1 MEYLDGIHL
10 LAAGD
15 ELQRFVHHRT
25 NRDRRTA
32 ARIAVEFGKHH
43 AVEIQPLVELAG
55 RIHGI
60 LTRHRIDHEER
71 FARFHGLFDRRDL
84 LHHRLIDG
92 QTARRIDDHDVETV
106 LTGVFDGIFGDLH
119 RIFIPLFSID
129 FDSDLSAQHLELVDG
144 RRTIDVARHEQHLA
158 SLLALEHRRQLAR
171 EGSLTGAL
179 QTGDQ
184 DDRRRALQ
192 LDVGRRAAHELCQL
206 VADDLGNHLSRLDGL
221 EHVLSQGLLLHLVGE
236 GFGYLVIDVGVDQ
249 RPADLLEGF
258 GDVDFGDAA
267 FALDQLEG
275 PFEFIG

>member
-1 MEYLDGIHL
+1 MAFSAIC
-10 LAAGD
+10 
-15 ELQRFVHHRT
+15 
-25 NRDRRTA
+25 
-32 ARIAVEFGKHH
+32 
-43 AVEIQPLVELAG
+43 
-55 RIHGI
+55 
-60 LTRHRIDHEER
+60 
-71 FARFHGLFDRRDL
+71 
-84 LHHRLIDG
+84 
-92 QTARRIDDHDVETV
+92 
-106 LTGVFDGIFGDLH
+106 TGF
-119 RIFIPLFSID
+119 FIPLFGID
-129 FDSDLSAQHLELVDG
+129 FGSDLSAQHLELVDG

-236 GFGYLVIDVGVDQ
+236 GFGYLVIASASISARRISLRVS
-249 RPADLLEGF
+249 AT
-258 GDVDFGDAA
+258 VDFGDAA

-275 PFEFIG
+275 PFEFYRFKFSNIVSVRYRMPGNGAARRWSIFSFCGAVVAVGFFSPDKAKAVSGKSFSLFGRCRSAPDFSLANI